1 MILYI
6 YNTTNHWSHIFNVTA
21 MHNYFHINIYLCI
34 HKRKTSAVCCFYMID
49 INYAVFIY
57 FYFKL
62 FNTDQ
67 QICNVRLLGYNY
79 ISPFLEKHVVSV
91 PHESYPCNSYI
102 LKGNSLNLAYCCII
116 FEGVISLHDWI
127 FQQRGWKGWE
137 RNIFFSFKKI
147 TFNYIWFRK

>member
-1 MILYI
+1 MSMILYI
-6 YNTTNHWSHIFNVTA
+6 YNTNHWSHIFNVTA

-102 LKGNSLNLAYCCII
+102 LKGNSLNLCILLQHFWMSYFPSWLNI
-116 FEGVISLHDWI
+116 STKGVEGV
-127 FQQRGWKGWE
+127 REKY
-137 RNIFFSFKKI
+137 IFFL
-147 TFNYIWFRK
+147 